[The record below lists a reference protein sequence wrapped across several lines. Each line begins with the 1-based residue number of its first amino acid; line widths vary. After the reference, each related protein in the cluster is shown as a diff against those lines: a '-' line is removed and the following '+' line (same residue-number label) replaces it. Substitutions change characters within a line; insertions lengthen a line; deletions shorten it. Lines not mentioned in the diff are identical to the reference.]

1 MKTYLMGAAA
11 AAMILTA
18 CSGSNESAETGSF
31 TTPGLTF
38 ADAHGH
44 VKSIK
49 VTTSSA
55 ELKGD
60 SIVAAEIDFYN
71 SSVTYTFDEEGR
83 LKTYTEAFEE
93 KPLLSYQVDYQA
105 DSIGVARNI
114 LANVEAALPVRLTF
128 DDKGHIVKFEYAY
141 DDYSEMSR
149 NVTWEWDD
157 QGRITSEYFT
167 GCEWAVEHRYNFDD
181 KGLRTSAK
189 QVSSDM
195 GEEYKSDETYTYP
208 AFDDKGNWTVRTTT
222 RRQTSIVDDSGNET
236 PSTGAIPEYTIE
248 TRTIEYYPE
257 K

>member
-44 VKSIK
+44 VKSIN

-60 SIVAAEIDFYN
+60 SIVAAENDFYN

-114 LANVEAALPVRLTF
+114 LANEEAALPVRLTF

-149 NVTWEWDD
+149 NITWEWDD

-167 GCEWAVEHRYNFDD
+167 GCEWPLNTATTSMTKASAPRQNRFPAIWARNTRATRPIHIPHSMTTATGQCAPPRAVRHPSWMIPATRLPQPE
-181 KGLRTSAK
+181 
-189 QVSSDM
+189 Q
-195 GEEYKSDETYTYP
+195 YP
-208 AFDDKGNWTVRTTT
+208 N
-222 RRQTSIVDDSGNET
+222 I
-236 PSTGAIPEYTIE
+236 PSRPAQ
-248 TRTIEYYPE
+248 
-257 K
+257 